1 MKTTAT
7 MIVLL
12 ITIVLI
18 PNSYA
23 QNLEFSG
30 GWAHSTGDGGL
41 DGFDAGIAAMF
52 TSRVGLGFNF
62 DEMWDT
68 SKIGSF
74 ELTSIGQTTA
84 KNHLQNFLV
93 GPRVFFA
100 QKAVK
105 KYILSPFGEAQFGL
119 SHLASSIQQ
128 QQTGLNESSSDTA
141 FTWMLGAG
149 ADYVIAGHWAA
160 RANLDLLRTHFVDVG
175 QTRLRFVLGI
185 AYTLRRRH

>member
-1 MKTTAT
+1 MK
-7 MIVLL
+7 LL
-12 ITIVLI
+12 NLMVISAFMLLLVPHSL
-18 PNSYA
+18 A

-30 GWAHSTGDGGL
+30 GWAHSTGDGGV

-52 TSRVGLGFNF
+52 TSRVGIGLNF

-93 GPRVFFA
+93 GPRAFFA
-100 QKAVK
+100 QRKIK
-105 KYILSPFGEAQFGL
+105 KYMLSPFGEAQFGL
-119 SHLASSIQQ
+119 SHLHTSIQQ

-141 FTWMLGAG
+141 FTWMIGAG

-175 QTRLRFVLGI
+175 QSRLRFVLGI
-185 AYTLRRRH
+185 AYTFRRR

>member
-1 MKTTAT
+1 MKILILV
-7 MIVLL
+7 IVAL
-12 ITIVLI
+12 ILVLV
-18 PNSYA
+18 PHASA
-23 QNLEFSG
+23 QNLEVSG

-41 DGFDAGIAAMF
+41 DGFDVGGAAMF
-52 TSRVGLGFNF
+52 TSRVGIGLNF
-62 DEMWDT
+62 DQMWDT

-100 QKAVK
+100 QKKVK
-105 KYILSPFGEAQFGL
+105 KYMLSPFGEAQFGL
-119 SHLASSIQQ
+119 SHLSSSLQQ

-141 FTWMLGAG
+141 FTWMIGAG

-175 QTRLRFVLGI
+175 QSRLRFVLGI
-185 AYTLRRRH
+185 AYTLRHRQ